1 TEYCST
7 LIFRCRMGL
16 VTKIMVML
24 HKIHPSPTV
33 SFSIYIKLSISTD
46 GLLFI
51 FYLHNVDHL
60 MTQGRL

>member
-1 TEYCST
+1 
-7 LIFRCRMGL
+7 MGL

-33 SFSIYIKLSISTD
+33 SFSIYIELFISTD